1 MRINHEPSPADEKGN
16 RLLVSSR
23 VSMPETRALHQL
35 KATRQTPRKPR
46 ARYREQIARSSERAV
61 ETAPTREGGSHRSTL
76 INGHRETWEVEAK
89 PPRNRS
95 SLILNEAKRQDLNLS
110 TQAQPADR
118 QPGEGYDHH
127 LRTHWSW
134 RDRRL
139 LETGWPAVN
148 SIRSHRKPRL
158 TLQSMRRLA
167 SDAKQAPAVP
177 QNLASDTFR
186 RWKRRST
193 DQSQLFC
200 REGRSPNTLT
210 RPQKH
215 SFATNDAEQCI
226 QASQPASRESLG

>member
-1 MRINHEPSPADEKGN
+1 MDHTAQ
-16 RLLVSSR
+16 RLS
-23 VSMPETRALHQL
+23 TD
-35 KATRQTPRKPR
+35 T
-46 ARYREQIARSSERAV
+46 ERH
-61 ETAPTREGGSHRSTL
+61 GIGL
-76 INGHRETWEVEAK
+76 K

-95 SLILNEAKRQDLNLS
+95 NSILNEAKRQDRKPFNPSPTAAKLRR
-110 TQAQPADR
+110 ADR

-158 TLQSMRRLA
+158 ALQSMRRLA

-215 SFATNDAEQCI
+215 SFATNHAEQCI
-226 QASQPASRESLG
+226 QQANQPVERASDRGRGDGEPQGVQTALLPSPRPRARPG